1 MPQMSSMDWLMLS
14 FFFLFIYYLGI
25 LMTYFFMNFEIKI
38 NKKITEKKFFVFFW

>member
-25 LMTYFFMNFEIKI
+25 LMMYFFMNFEIKFN
-38 NKKITEKKFFVFFW
+38 NKILEKKFFMFFW